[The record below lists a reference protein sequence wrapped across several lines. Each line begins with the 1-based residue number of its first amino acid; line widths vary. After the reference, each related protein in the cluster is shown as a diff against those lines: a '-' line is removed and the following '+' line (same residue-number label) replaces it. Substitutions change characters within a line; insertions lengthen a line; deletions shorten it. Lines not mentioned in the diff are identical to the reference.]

1 MANAVTEKQDNV
13 VKLEVPADNLP
24 VEEVVLG
31 PYEVVLG
38 DVMQSTIDDYDAF
51 DARAWNKGDGYKSG
65 FPIFDEKL
73 EGLEEGL
80 YVIGAESN
88 VGKSAILTNLIWQ
101 YAMNEEN
108 NLFGI
113 YFSLDDSRN
122 ELIPR
127 LIAMNQQ
134 IPISVASKPQR
145 YQNMIE
151 AGEPNSSQYVEMLQ
165 KRSAGIE
172 QLKEARNRIK
182 FVDSEIINCG
192 EKLVDYCIK
201 LQDYIKSFDPD
212 ANIIVGID
220 SLADIRWPS
229 QNFRAGDENAVVS
242 YTAKQIKSLA
252 VDVLRCP
259 IFGTYHLRKID
270 QTKRPTIAD
279 MKSSGELIYEA
290 SAIFLAHNDV
300 GRNQQNASIYWT
312 QENNAELQ
320 PVIEFH
326 WAKNK
331 KSTFKGRTY
340 FDLFAGQ
347 SRIVEATTEEM
358 QRYDSLIYS
367 SR

>member
-1 MANAVTEKQDNV
+1 MADAVTKTLSNNV
-13 VKLEVPADNLP
+13 VKPETPNKDVPAEN
-24 VEEVVLG
+24 VLG

-51 DARAWNKGDGYKSG
+51 DAHAWNKGDGYKSG
-65 FPIFDEKL
+65 FPVFDEKL

-88 VGKSAILTNLIWQ
+88 VGKSAILTNLIWN
-101 YAMNEEN
+101 YAMDETN

-127 LIAMNQQ
+127 LIAMDQQ
-134 IPISVASKPQR
+134 IPIAVASKPKRFQS
-145 YQNMIE
+145 MVE
-151 AGEPNSSQYVEMLQ
+151 AGEPNASEYIEMLQ
-165 KRSAGIE
+165 KRSAGI
-172 QLKEARNRIK
+172 QHLKDVRNRIK
-182 FVDSEIINCG
+182 FIDSEVINCG

-201 LQDYIKSFDPD
+201 LQEYIKSYDPN

-270 QTKRPTIAD
+270 QTKRPTVAD
-279 MKSSGELIYEA
+279 MKSSGDLIYEA

-312 QENNAELQ
+312 QEGNEELQ

-340 FDLFAGQ
+340 FDLMPGQ
-347 SRIVEATTEEM
+347 SRIMEATTDEM